1 MSHTSLEAPV
11 LCLVTDRRRI
21 AAPADDLRSLLVLIR
36 RAAQAGIDL
45 VQIRE
50 PDLSDRHLF
59 ELVQRAVRTTAGTR
73 TRVVVNDR
81 VDVALAAGA
90 AGVHLKSTSVP
101 VDRVKALRGAGLL
114 VGRSVHTL
122 DEASCVAQAG
132 GAEYVIAGAVFET
145 PSKPGHTG
153 MGLVAF
159 EKIARVV
166 TVPLLAIGGVSVGR
180 AESLAQAGAAGLAA
194 IGAFIDAGDEIDQLV
209 RRFRVGFDNGRSSLL

>member
-21 AAPADDLRSLLVLIR
+21 AAPANDLRSLLVLIR
-36 RAAQAGIDL
+36 RAAQAGVDL

-50 PDLSDRHLF
+50 PGLSDRQLF
-59 ELVQRAVRTTAGTR
+59 ELVQGAVRTTTGTR

-81 VDVALAAGA
+81 IDVALAAGA

-101 VDRVKALRGAGLL
+101 VSRVKAIRGSGLL
-114 VGRSVHTL
+114 VGRSVHTF
-122 DEASCVAQAG
+122 DEASRVAQAG
-132 GAEYVIAGAVFET
+132 GVEYVIAGAVFET
-145 PSKPGHTG
+145 LSKPGHIG

-166 TVPLLAIGGVSVGR
+166 TVPLLAIGGVSVER
-180 AESLAQAGAAGLAA
+180 TESLARAGAGGLAA
-194 IGAFIDAGDEIDQLV
+194 IGAFIDASDDVDRLV
-209 RRFRVGFDNGRSSLL
+209 RRFRVEFDSGRPSLL